1 MQEVFFT
8 ILNMSISGGLVIA
21 VILIA
26 RLLLK
31 RAPKK
36 WSYLLWGAA
45 AFRLC
50 CPVSIKMALSLF
62 RFVPTQAASSGAN
75 GIEYIHR
82 AADMSNAAG
91 LETVLS
97 SNAPIQSAMAT
108 YAPAQAMATQV
119 PVHEAVNAAPVDIA
133 GILGTAA
140 TIVWLLGAAALIGYN
155 LFFYINMRRNLATA
169 VRMEGNVFESDHVR
183 SPFILGIFNPR
194 IHIPFGLDEHE
205 KEYVLAHERY
215 HLKRGDHIIK
225 VFSFILLALHW
236 FNPLC
241 WLAFFLSNK
250 DMEMSCDEKV
260 LGENPSIRKQY
271 STTLLSF
278 AVGRQFPTMTPLA
291 FGESGVRS
299 RIKNAMNYSKPK
311 FFVTVLAV
319 VLCLAVITAC
329 VANPTDKD
337 NKPDTTEQT
346 AQASETVATE
356 EADKTAYVPKG
367 VTFADAEFEKAFR
380 EEFGIKGIIFKQ
392 EILDVTEID
401 FSQRGITNIEDIAMF
416 KNLESL
422 NLNYDFIEDISA
434 LRGLTKLQIIGL
446 DNCGISDISPLAGL
460 TDLECVGLECN
471 SISDISPLSGLKKI
485 ESLNLGIN
493 DIKDIKP
500 LSGMTNLREL
510 SILSNEISDI
520 SPLSELTS
528 LEYLDLAFND
538 VSDVSALKKLTKLK
552 TLDLNCNSVGDIS
565 ALSGMTDLEMLDLNN
580 SREIK
585 DISMLAGMTKMRELV
600 LTDNSISDISA
611 LAGMVDLRVLNISI
625 NEDITDISAL
635 SGLKNLEE
643 LYMLNSGVKD
653 ISALYGLTNLK
664 TLEIGCSMSDISALS
679 GLTNLEELDLWGGK
693 FRDISALSGLKRL
706 KTLKIHDIEVD
717 DISAL
722 STLINLKT
730 VYLDGTNVPDEQ
742 MDEIKALLPNCY
754 ITRGRSG

>member
-108 YAPAQAMATQV
+108 YAPAQPMATQV
-119 PVHEAVNAAPVDIA
+119 PVHEAVNAASVDIA

-169 VRMEGNVFESDHVR
+169 VRMEGNVFESDRVR

-299 RIKNAMNYSKPK
+299 RIKNAMSYSKPK
-311 FFVTVLAV
+311 LFVTVLAV
-319 VLCLAVITAC
+319 MLCLAVITAC

-346 AQASETVATE
+346 AQASETAEAVGAVGEKPSEAAATQEPVVTEAPVVTE
-356 EADKTAYVPKG
+356 EPVETDTADNGYKLGKLEDYDLSKEDEWIDELYEDGKLHQIVYRFNRDTA
-367 VTFADAEFEKAFR
+367 E
-380 EEFGIKGIIFKQ
+380 Q
-392 EILDVTEID
+392 
-401 FSQRGITNIEDIAMF
+401 FSD
-416 KNLESL
+416 
-422 NLNYDFIEDISA
+422 
-434 LRGLTKLQIIGL
+434 
-446 DNCGISDISPLAGL
+446 PLAVYTYENYSIPSKNEVSTFDGGYTL
-460 TDLECVGLECN
+460 KVTDP
-471 SISDISPLSGLKKI
+471 SRSPFTEPI
-485 ESLNLGIN
+485 
-493 DIKDIKP
+493 
-500 LSGMTNLREL
+500 
-510 SILSNEISDI
+510 
-520 SPLSELTS
+520 
-528 LEYLDLAFND
+528 
-538 VSDVSALKKLTKLK
+538 
-552 TLDLNCNSVGDIS
+552 
-565 ALSGMTDLEMLDLNN
+565 
-580 SREIK
+580 
-585 DISMLAGMTKMRELV
+585 
-600 LTDNSISDISA
+600 
-611 LAGMVDLRVLNISI
+611 
-625 NEDITDISAL
+625 DITDGSIFNAFYEIVVSLDFSGKSSTLSENENKAEYILTDSTGKEAVYTIDRLGNVARDDGEYASAPL
-635 SGLKNLEE
+635 DKQSTAFFFAVMYTYYPKSYSHLTYDIITESKAVRIVRDGKTTYITGEEDVSRFINAVSEDDDGFGTSYRFNCGAGDHGEKVLEFSIGDYYEGSEMSQNLLVYE
-643 LYMLNSGVKD
+643 LYSDGHIACNRQSGFIGGD
-653 ISALYGLTNLK
+653 MYLFYDNLCDSIIGDVYYVS
-664 TLEIGCSMSDISALS
+664 TQAFDVNAILQLAAELEQA
-679 GLTNLEELDLWGGK
+679 E
-693 FRDISALSGLKRL
+693 
-706 KTLKIHDIEVD
+706 
-717 DISAL
+717 
-722 STLINLKT
+722 
-730 VYLDGTNVPDEQ
+730 
-742 MDEIKALLPNCY
+742 
-754 ITRGRSG
+754 